1 MKTRIRLQSAP
12 HSVMHYDRFL
22 IESGFSDEELQKLLS
37 DDDEKVPMKNENDV
51 ELSDSGKS
59 TTEKASETA
68 DVSSESKKELKDVQV
83 DNEKKLE
90 SVDQGTGNGDST
102 GEMNLVK
109 SHEDLDSRT
118 EVNEP
123 DDDVYKSNS
132 VNKTHGS
139 SLKDSSLEKSPTAET
154 IESTTTSGTKQAVER
169 VSEGR
174 EDYKQNDTTTGGTAE
189 PENIADEAKSDSEET
204 GDGGEAIATGVKTS
218 AESGNKEDISNK
230 DKTIVNKQ
238 QPSGGGV
245 LTNETSVDLQEV
257 RRDDSDSEE
266 VDELTTAGSSVGT
279 ENEKSSMGNIAEER
293 AVENKASEVKSAQDS
308 EGDQRSAQDSEDDKS
323 SAQASLASL
332 GDVEEKGIS
341 SAGEKMTSEARES
354 GEKEVE
360 QELKHSLKKGEENE
374 GDGESRDKNNGDAED
389 GDENKDGS
397 GENRNENKEVGGKD
411 GDKNKEV
418 GVEGAD
424 EKKEV
429 GGNDGN
435 KKVGGEDADE
445 NKEVGVEGAD
455 ENKEV
460 GGNDGNK
467 KVGGEDADEN
477 EKVGG
482 EDGDKNKEVG
492 VEGADEN
499 KEVGGNDGNKK
510 VGGED
515 ADENEKVGGEDGD
528 KNKEVGVEG
537 ADENKEVGGNDGN
550 KKVGGEDADENEKV
564 GGKDGDK
571 NKEVGV
577 EGADENKEV
586 GGNDGNKKVG
596 GEDADENEKVGGEDA
611 DQNKEVGGEDE
622 DENKKVGGEDAD
634 ENKKVGGG
642 NEDKNKEVGVE
653 GGGNK
658 QGDGEVSDENKNVK
672 ETKVDDDVELESN
685 GGDPK
690 SNSSSQQELSGKE
703 SISDESNDGE
713 SQMSEAKITE
723 SAGRADEIEHP
734 YLESKEKPSTQDFA
748 SSETAAA
755 AAAETSSV
763 KDIPREKEETLPEDN
778 VDKKHGNVPDAE
790 GIFDAIK
797 KFLPG
802 SGSKKEDTKSNGQT
816 SDEVLAMKKPVIS
829 ENDNDRRKVHEHSQE
844 SNKNI
849 ESNKRENVKDDEAN
863 LKTDRLQENSEIDEA
878 DSIEDV
884 SDEDFDKSQ
893 TSAEL
898 ESEKM
903 LKALLEEE
911 SWTSHDAA
919 HSEISITDTEVERE
933 IENKSAESG
942 STRFLDVSEN
952 TLPVEKTGGV
962 NGSSSQESEAT
973 DTGIKEANEVKET
986 ITGTD
991 DIGVNG
997 TEPGVNKTSEGADV
1011 VPSKTS
1017 AVGPSETITTG
1028 YRTEEKKLPN
1038 IAAKWMKNTLIKGKR
1053 MAQKGTEV
1061 ETSEG
1066 VDEKLDAENV
1076 DKGQHTGNLDGSLDL
1091 EDPYS
1096 GTCAKD
1102 GTCEGGTPF
1111 SRSVSLN
1118 GDNLADDDIVE
1129 PSPRKEE
1136 SKVRRGTLQ
1145 KYHDLA
1151 AEYVLPLLKP
1161 VGNVVK
1167 SLGEQMGLGEVRPC
1181 RGIRKNWVF
1190 YNSISSLFTSN
1201 DVMF

>member
-1 MKTRIRLQSAP
+1 MKTRIRLKSAP

-37 DDDEKVPMKNENDV
+37 DNDEKVPMKNENDV

-59 TTEKASETA
+59 ITKQASETA
-68 DVSSESKKELKDVQV
+68 DVSSESKKELNDIQV
-83 DNEKKLE
+83 YNEKKLE

-102 GEMNLVK
+102 GETNLVK
-109 SHEDLDSRT
+109 SNEDLDSRT

-123 DDDVYKSNS
+123 DDGSYKSKS

-139 SLKDSSLEKSPTAET
+139 SLKDSSLEKSPTAEA
-154 IESTTTSGTKQAVER
+154 IESTTTSGTKQAVEG
-169 VSEGR
+169 VSEGK
-174 EDYKQNDTTTGGTAE
+174 EDYKQKDTTTGGTAE
-189 PENIADEAKSDSEET
+189 PENTADEAKSDSEET
-204 GDGGEAIATGVKTS
+204 EGGGEAIATGVKTS
-218 AESGNKEDISNK
+218 AESDNKDDISNE

-245 LTNETSVDLQEV
+245 LTNETSVDSQEV
-257 RRDDSDSEE
+257 RRSDSDSEE

-279 ENEKSSMGNIAEER
+279 DNEKSSMGNIAEEH
-293 AVENKASEVKSAQDS
+293 AVENRASEVKSAQDS
-308 EGDQRSAQDSEDDKS
+308 ENDPRSAQDSENDPRSAQDSEDDKS

-341 SAGEKMTSEARES
+341 SAGEKMISEARES

-360 QELKHSLKKGEENE
+360 QELKHSSKKGEENE
-374 GDGESRDKNNGDAED
+374 GDGESRDKNNGDVED

-397 GENRNENKEVGGKD
+397 GENRSKNKEVGGKD
-411 GDKNKEV
+411 R
-418 GVEGAD
+418 
-424 EKKEV
+424 
-429 GGNDGN
+429 
-435 KKVGGEDADE
+435 
-445 NKEVGVEGAD
+445 
-455 ENKEV
+455 
-460 GGNDGNK
+460 
-467 KVGGEDADEN
+467 
-477 EKVGG
+477 
-482 EDGDKNKEVG
+482 DKNKEVG

-499 KEVGGNDGNKK
+499 KEVGG
-510 VGGED
+510 
-515 ADENEKVGGEDGD
+515 
-528 KNKEVGVEG
+528 
-537 ADENKEVGGNDGN
+537 
-550 KKVGGEDADENEKV
+550 
-564 GGKDGDK
+564 
-571 NKEVGV
+571 
-577 EGADENKEV
+577 
-586 GGNDGNKKVG
+586 
-596 GEDADENEKVGGEDA
+596 EDA
-611 DQNKEVGGEDE
+611 DQNKEVGGEDA
-622 DENKKVGGEDAD
+622 DQNKKVGGED
-634 ENKKVGGG
+634 
-642 NEDKNKEVGVE
+642 EDKNKEVGVE

-658 QGDGEVSDENKNVK
+658 QGDGEVSDESKNVK

-734 YLESKEKPSTQDFA
+734 HQESTEKPSTQDFA
-748 SSETAAA
+748 SSETAA

-763 KDIPREKEETLPEDN
+763 KDIPREKEETLPEYN
-778 VDKKHGNVPDAE
+778 VDKKHDDVPDAE
-790 GIFDAIK
+790 GIFNAIK

-802 SGSKKEDTKSNGQT
+802 RVVLTRQEDTKSNGQT

-829 ENDNDRRKVHEHSQE
+829 ENDNDRGKVHEHSQE

-849 ESNKRENVKDDEAN
+849 ESIMRENVKNDEAN
-863 LKTDRLQENSEIDEA
+863 LKTDHLQENSEIEEA

-911 SWTSHDAA
+911 SLTSHDAA
-919 HSEISITDTEVERE
+919 RSEISIPDTEVERE
-933 IENKSAESG
+933 IENKSVESG
-942 STRFLDVSEN
+942 STRFLDVSEK

-997 TEPGVNKTSEGADV
+997 TEPGVNKTSKGSDV

-1017 AVGPSETITTG
+1017 AVGPSETITTD
-1028 YRTEEKKLPN
+1028 YRTEEKKFPN
-1038 IAAKWMKNTLIKGKR
+1038 IAAKWMTNTLIKGKR
-1053 MAQKGTEV
+1053 MAQKGTELG
-1061 ETSEG
+1061 TSEG

-1096 GTCAKD
+1096 GTCVKD

-1201 DVMF
+1201 DVMFLWFSVRSKLEPCQSYVSDK

>member
-1 MKTRIRLQSAP
+1 M
-12 HSVMHYDRFL
+12 
-22 IESGFSDEELQKLLS
+22 
-37 DDDEKVPMKNENDV
+37 EKENDV

-59 TTEKASETA
+59 ITEQASETA
-68 DVSSESKKELKDVQV
+68 DVSSESKKGLNDVQV
-83 DNEKKLE
+83 DNKKLE
-90 SVDQGTGNGDST
+90 SVDQGASNGDST
-102 GEMNLVK
+102 GETNLVK
-109 SHEDLDSRT
+109 SNEYFDSRT

-123 DDDVYKSNS
+123 DDGVYKSNS

-154 IESTTTSGTKQAVER
+154 IESTTTSVTKQAVEG

-174 EDYKQNDTTTGGTAE
+174 EDYKQKDTTTGGTAE

-204 GDGGEAIATGVKTS
+204 EDGGEAIATGVKTS
-218 AESGNKEDISNK
+218 AESGNKDDISNE

-245 LTNETSVDLQEV
+245 LTNETSVGSQEV
-257 RRDDSDSEE
+257 RRGDSDSEE
-266 VDELTTAGSSVGT
+266 VDDVGSSVGT
-279 ENEKSSMGNIAEER
+279 ENEKSSMGDVAEEH
-293 AVENKASEVKSAQDS
+293 AVEKKASEVKSAQDL

-323 SAQASLASL
+323 SAKASLASL

-341 SAGEKMTSEARES
+341 SAGEKMTSEGHES

-360 QELKHSLKKGEENE
+360 QELKQSLKKGEENE
-374 GDGESRDKNNGDAED
+374 GDGESGDKNNGDAED
-389 GDENKDGS
+389 GNENNGGAEDGNENKDGS
-397 GENRNENKEVGGKD
+397 GESRNENKEGGGKD

-418 GVEGAD
+418 
-424 EKKEV
+424 
-429 GGNDGN
+429 DG
-435 KKVGGEDADE
+435 
-445 NKEVGVEGAD
+445 EGAD
-455 ENKEV
+455 ENKE
-460 GGNDGNK
+460 
-467 KVGGEDADEN
+467 VGGEDADEN

-482 EDGDKNKEVG
+482 EDGDR
-492 VEGADEN
+492 
-499 KEVGGNDGNKK
+499 
-510 VGGED
+510 
-515 ADENEKVGGEDGD
+515 
-528 KNKEVGVEG
+528 
-537 ADENKEVGGNDGN
+537 
-550 KKVGGEDADENEKV
+550 
-564 GGKDGDK
+564 
-571 NKEVGV
+571 
-577 EGADENKEV
+577 
-586 GGNDGNKKVG
+586 
-596 GEDADENEKVGGEDA
+596 
-611 DQNKEVGGEDE
+611 NKEVGGE
-622 DENKKVGGEDAD
+622 GGD
-634 ENKKVGGG
+634 
-642 NEDKNKEVGVE
+642 
-653 GGGNK
+653 NK

-672 ETKVDDDVELESN
+672 EAKVDDDVELGSD
-685 GGDPK
+685 GGDP
-690 SNSSSQQELSGKE
+690 
-703 SISDESNDGE
+703 NDGE

-723 SAGRADEIEHP
+723 STGRADEIGHP
-734 YLESKEKPSTQDFA
+734 HQESKEKPSTQDFA
-748 SSETAAA
+748 SSETA

-778 VDKKHGNVPDAE
+778 VDKKHGDVPDAE
-790 GIFDAIK
+790 GIFNTIK

-802 SGSKKEDTKSNGQT
+802 SGSRKEDTKSNGQT
-816 SDEVLAMKKPVIS
+816 SDEVLDVKKPVIS
-829 ENDNDRRKVHEHSQE
+829 ESDNDRVKVHEHSQE
-844 SNKNI
+844 GNKNI
-849 ESNKRENVKDDEAN
+849 ESNKRKNVKDDEAN
-863 LKTDRLQENSEIDEA
+863 LKTDHLEENREIDEP

-911 SWTSHDAA
+911 SSTSHDAA
-919 HSEISITDTEVERE
+919 RSEINIPDTEVERE

-942 STRFLDVSEN
+942 STRFLDVSEK

-962 NGSSSQESEAT
+962 NGSSSQESEAI
-973 DTGIKEANEVKET
+973 DTGIKETNEVKET
-986 ITGTD
+986 ITGTE

-997 TEPGVNKTSEGADV
+997 TEPRVNKTSEGADV

-1017 AVGPSETITTG
+1017 AVGPSETITTD
-1028 YRTEEKKLPN
+1028 YRTGEKKLPN

-1076 DKGQHTGNLDGSLDL
+1076 DKGQHTGNLDRSLDL

-1096 GTCAKD
+1096 GTCTKG
-1102 GTCEGGTPF
+1102 GTCEGGGTPF
-1111 SRSVSLN
+1111 WRSVSRN

-1129 PSPRKEE
+1129 PSPPKEE

-1151 AEYVLPLLKP
+1151 AEYALPLLKP

-1181 RGIRKNWVF
+1181 RGILKNWGF